1 VKKNNDGSIGHTF
14 QSGDPPFTVG
24 FRADDVR
31 REHTGIHARVS
42 ILFNRTTVAFD
53 TFNVG
58 RDPDRGR
65 LVNSAYKDHLTE
77 DDKARLGKSQ
87 LKHEFDLFCGGLWD
101 FKQQDDQA
109 SPIHGDL
116 NPSQPASLLHPYILE
131 RGGSFLFGPPSR
143 AKSWMAQ
150 LMAVSIDEGLD
161 TVFQVQ
167 RPAKALYVNLERSKE
182 SMSRRLG
189 QVNQALGLARG
200 RPLLWRQARGRALV
214 DILSGM
220 QRDVE
225 KLGVDVIFFDSI
237 SRAGAGDLN
246 SDRAANAIVD
256 GLNSTGAAWLG
267 IAHSPRGDDSH
278 IFGSMHFEAGAD
290 VNIRILGDRKSD
302 TELGVG
308 LQVVKANDLPPQPMQ
323 AVRLQFDLQY
333 GLIAAVPARVDDY
346 PGLAEEVERTP
357 ADMIYEVLGVW
368 KSGSVGELAKEIG
381 APVDR
386 VSAIL
391 VNDARFIPKP
401 GTKWWMRTDRQ
412 GELHPLRARA
422 VAT

>member
-1 VKKNNDGSIGHTF
+1 
-14 QSGDPPFTVG
+14 
-24 FRADDVR
+24 
-31 REHTGIHARVS
+31 
-42 ILFNRTTVAFD
+42 
-53 TFNVG
+53 
-58 RDPDRGR
+58 
-65 LVNSAYKDHLTE
+65 
-77 DDKARLGKSQ
+77 
-87 LKHEFDLFCGGLWD
+87 
-101 FKQQDDQA
+101 
-109 SPIHGDL
+109 
-116 NPSQPASLLHPYILE
+116 
-131 RGGSFLFGPPSR
+131 
-143 AKSWMAQ
+143 
-150 LMAVSIDEGLD
+150 
-161 TVFQVQ
+161 
-167 RPAKALYVNLERSKE
+167 
-182 SMSRRLG
+182 
-189 QVNQALGLARG
+189 
-200 RPLLWRQARGRALV
+200 LV

-412 GELHPLRARA
+412 GEQ
-422 VAT
+422 